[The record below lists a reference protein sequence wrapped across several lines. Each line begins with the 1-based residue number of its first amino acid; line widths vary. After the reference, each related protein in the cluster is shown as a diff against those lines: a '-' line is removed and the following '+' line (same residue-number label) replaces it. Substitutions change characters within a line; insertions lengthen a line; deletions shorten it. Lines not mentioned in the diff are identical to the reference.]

1 MTVSVNSQLAI
12 PQDSDLTRAQRF
24 FVGLNTTIVGPDQNM
39 NGEDPMV
46 AQSTGQFVIANP
58 DGTQSVQG
66 IARSNVQGQSQST
79 PAAKSGVSPMV
90 VLSALAA
97 GALFLM

>member
-66 IARSNVQGQSQST
+66 IARSNVQSQST